1 MNWIETDVTDF
12 HGFKNRLRSGK
23 ARGRTRE
30 WMEGAG
36 TEGTCFLLGGGRGE
50 PRAAE
55 RRDDGTLFLTPTSFQ
70 KGLMRL

>member
-23 ARGRTRE
+23 ARGQIQE

-36 TEGTCFLLGGGRGE
+36 TEGTCFLLGGGGGGNHGQRSG
-50 PRAAE
+50 
-55 RRDDGTLFLTPTSFQ
+55 GTTGRCF
-70 KGLMRL
+70 